1 MSKVAL
7 NDPIWNNQLY
17 ASINPSG
24 APVFINGQEVK
35 DFIVYSDY
43 DNVPSYMPT
52 TAIEFT
58 KSRIDHWASGRIT
71 QTYIVPNIT
80 VGQSVTVTFLY
91 RIHRII
97 NATATVIGGSVN
109 TYISTLNRHNCIIST
124 SGTGSPFGNTLVV
137 VIDGY
142 PIAV

>member
-1 MSKVAL
+1 MSKVVQ
-7 NDPIWNNQLY
+7 NSPIWNNKLY

-35 DFIVYSDY
+35 DFIVHSDY
-43 DNVPSYMPT
+43 DNTPDLMPT
-52 TAIEFT
+52 TGIEFT

-71 QTYIVPNIT
+71 QTYIIPNIT

-91 RIHRII
+91 QIYRII
-97 NATATVIGGSVN
+97 NVSATVIGGTVN
-109 TYISTLNRHNCIIST
+109 SYISALNRHNCIVST
-124 SGTGSPFGNTLVV
+124 SGTGSAFGNTLVV

-142 PIAV
+142 PGTI